1 VRLASRVRD
10 GSERSA
16 NRFFGGGIMK
26 KKLMYVL
33 ELGLLGT
40 VLALVCAGWTPRR
53 AVAAPQGGQQA
64 GERPVT
70 VSEIPGVI
78 AAGAK
83 WKLVWQDPADNADGL
98 VGTSDG
104 SVIFGQEQG
113 NKVGKIDKD
122 DHYSVLVK
130 DAPGAGAVGVDS
142 KGRII
147 AALRTCFDPGG
158 HPDDCKDPG
167 SISEVFPEK
176 KVLAEKFEDIYLG
189 RPNKLI
195 VDKNNGIY
203 FNIEGALK
211 NNPVYRPEATA
222 GKIFYVSPTGKVSS
236 IGENVH
242 GAETISPDDKTLYA
256 SNGPVLVAF
265 DIQPD
270 GTIKN
275 QRDFAKLEGGGNGD
289 GVAIDAAGRVYV
301 SSPPGV
307 QVFAPDGKYLGVI
320 PTPRPGASICF
331 AGPDKKVLYSQ
342 GRGALGP
349 DGKEY
354 QTPSGVRNNAKS
366 IYKIEMVAQGY
377 KGRAQ

>member
-1 VRLASRVRD
+1 MTKKIMVTVELLLA
-10 GSERSA
+10 GS
-16 NRFFGGGIMK
+16 
-26 KKLMYVL
+26 
-33 ELGLLGT
+33 
-40 VLALVCAGWTPRR
+40 ALVLGYSAWTPRG
-53 AVAAPQGGQQA
+53 AAAQQRMQQA
-64 GERPVT
+64 GERQIT
-70 VSEIPGVI
+70 VAEIPGVI
-78 AAGAK
+78 ADGAK
-83 WKLVWQDPADNADGL
+83 WKLAWQDTTDNADGL

-104 SVIFGQEQG
+104 GVIFGQEQG

-130 DAPGAGAVGVDS
+130 DTPGAGAVGIDA
-142 KGRII
+142 KGDII

-158 HPDDCKDPG
+158 HPDACTDPG
-167 SISEVFPEK
+167 TISEVSPER
-176 KVLAEKFEDIYLG
+176 KVLAEKFGDVYLG

-195 VDKNNGIY
+195 VDKNGGIY
-203 FNIEGALK
+203 FNIEGPLK
-211 NNPVYRPEATA
+211 NNPTYRPEATA
-222 GKIFYVSPTGKVSS
+222 GKIFYVSAAGKVSS
-236 IGENVH
+236 IGEDVH

-256 SNGPVLVAF
+256 SNGPVVVAF

-275 QRDFAKLEGGGNGD
+275 QRDFAKLEAGGNGD

-301 SSPPGV
+301 SSAPGV
-307 QVFAPDGKYLGVI
+307 QVFSPDGKYLGVI

-331 AGPDKKVLYSQ
+331 SGPDKKILYSQ

-354 QTPSGVRNNAKS
+354 QAPSGVRSNSKS
-366 IYKIEMVAQGY
+366 IYKIEMIAQGY